1 MKPAVVRPGQPSGM
15 VVDPMTDDVAAE
27 ADTRLEVP
35 VIPDDSM
42 AETNRFIG
50 YLERRLGHVALLLR
64 FFAVLLLLSP
74 GYLTSPAMPIGP
86 AAARIAPALVL
97 LVIGCVVA
105 LRALKH
111 PIGYPRTYA
120 NIEAGLDIGAAL
132 AFSLFLTPMTGYT
145 EIPLVL
151 ILAVGIVSIRAN
163 ATLAAGLS
171 IGASFLVALARVY
184 GVPPSAAPAGGAEIR
199 DVVHL
204 LLSVPALAL
213 LLAVGQQAKDRAL
226 GTLLASH
233 ARIRDTNRD
242 LRRLNAELDRY
253 AGAVAHDLKAPLTV
267 IGGMAK
273 TLQMPGLRDE
283 QRADLTGSITR
294 SVDRMARMLDGL
306 LLHARMVST
315 RHARHTVNLADVVA
329 ELRQDLS
336 SLLQESEAV
345 VEVVEPCATV
355 EASPDLMRQL
365 LQNLVVNAVR
375 YRSPDRDPRIEVSCE
390 REDDGWRIEVHD
402 NGRGIPRDRREAV
415 FRLGMRGPEEDV
427 PGSGIGLATCRA
439 VADAHGGK
447 IWATDS
453 RLGGTAFVITIA
465 DETDA

>member
-1 MKPAVVRPGQPSGM
+1 MKPDVVRARPPVGTPAP
-15 VVDPMTDDVAAE
+15 DDDVVAQ
-27 ADTRLEVP
+27 ADMRLEVS
-35 VIPDDSM
+35 VIPDETL
-42 AETNRFIG
+42 AETNQFIG
-50 YLERRLGHVALLLR
+50 YLERRLGHLALVLR
-64 FFAVLLLLSP
+64 FFALLLLLSP
-74 GYLTSPAMPIGP
+74 AFLGTDELSFAS
-86 AAARIAPALVL
+86 AAVRIALPVVL
-97 LVIGCVVA
+97 LVAGSVVA
-105 LRALKH
+105 LRALRH
-111 PIGYPRTYA
+111 PIGYPRTHA
-120 NIEAGLDIGAAL
+120 NLEAVLDILVAL
-132 AFSLFLTPMTGYT
+132 LFSVLLTPMTGYT

-163 ATLAAGLS
+163 ATLAATLS
-171 IGASFLVALARVY
+171 IGASFAVALSRVY
-184 GVPPSAAPAGGAEIR
+184 AVPETAAPVGGAEIR
-199 DVVHL
+199 DIVHL

-226 GTLLASH
+226 GTLVASH

-273 TLQMPGLRDE
+273 TLQMPGLKDE
-283 QRADLTGSITR
+283 QRGDLTNSITR

-306 LLHARMVST
+306 LLHARMVSSK
-315 RHARHTVNLADVVA
+315 HARETVDLDTVVA
-329 ELRQDLS
+329 ELRDDLS
-336 SLLQESEAV
+336 SLLDESGAR
-345 VEVVEPCATV
+345 VEIVEPCRTL
-355 EASPDLMRQL
+355 EASPDLIRQL
-365 LQNLVVNAVR
+365 LQNLVINAVR
-375 YRSPDRDPRIEVSCE
+375 YRNPDRDPVIEVSCE
-390 REDDGWRIEVHD
+390 REDDGWRIELHD

-453 RLGGTAFVITIA
+453 RLGGTAFITTIV
-465 DETDA
+465 DEPDD